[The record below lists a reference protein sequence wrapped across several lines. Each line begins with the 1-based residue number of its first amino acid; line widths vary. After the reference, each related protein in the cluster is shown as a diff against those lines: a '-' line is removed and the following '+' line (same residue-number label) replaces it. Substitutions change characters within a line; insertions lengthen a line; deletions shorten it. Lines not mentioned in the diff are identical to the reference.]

1 MTYLDHNRMD
11 QKTQLDAALQTALDR
26 RRQNATLRSLTTN
39 SPTSTDFSSNDFLS
53 LAPSVDLR
61 TAFLNELS
69 QNPSFT
75 IGSGG
80 SRLLDGNST
89 YAERLEQDIA
99 AFHNAPSAL
108 LCNSGF
114 DANAGIFSVLPQPGD
129 IIVYDEYIHA
139 SVHDG
144 MRVSRAARRLP
155 FAHNSVSALE
165 RVLRDCISSDP
176 SIQSGDKNVFIAV
189 EAIYSMDG
197 DIAPLS
203 SIVSLTKTL
212 LPNGNGH
219 IILDEA
225 HATGILGPSG
235 RGLACSLGLE
245 ADVAVRLHTFGKA
258 LACNGAVI
266 LCSTLI
272 RAYLI
277 NYARTLIYTTFMS
290 FPALAAIRAAYSL
303 LISGKTDAL
312 AARLQRNISSLYDQL
327 LDLQHSLPSPRPPAS
342 HASSQ
347 QTIRP
352 LIQVPS
358 ACPLSPIFSVE
369 SSAPKS
375 LAQYCQAQGLI
386 VRPIMPPTVPVGS
399 ERIRV
404 CLHAGNSDE
413 DVARLVGAARA
424 WCQAQLREKPKL

>member
-1 MTYLDHNRMD
+1 MD
-11 QKTQLDAALQTALDR
+11 QKTQLDAALQTALDK
-26 RRQNATLRSLTTN
+26 RRQNATLRSMTTN
-39 SPTSTDFSSNDFLS
+39 YPTSTDFSSNDFLS
-53 LAPSVDLR
+53 LAPSSDLR

-75 IGSGG
+75 LGSGG

-99 AFHNAPSAL
+99 SFHNAPSAL

-129 IIVYDEYIHA
+129 IIIYDEYIHA

-155 FAHNSVSALE
+155 FAHNSVSSLE
-165 RVLRDCISSDP
+165 RVLHDCLSSDP
-176 SIQSGDKNVFIAV
+176 SIHRGEKSVFIAL

-197 DIAPLS
+197 DIAPLAA
-203 SIVSLTKTL
+203 IVSLTKTI

-219 IILDEA
+219 IVLDEA
-225 HATGILGPSG
+225 HATGILGPNG

-245 ADVAVRLHTFGKA
+245 ADIAVRLHTFGKA
-258 LACNGAVI
+258 MACNGAVI
-266 LCSTLI
+266 LCSPLM

-303 LISGKTDAL
+303 LMAGKTDIL
-312 AARLQRNISSLYDQL
+312 AARLQRNISSLYEQL
-327 LDLQHSLPSPRPPAS
+327 LDLQHSLPAPAVPE
-342 HASSQ
+342 ARSSGQ

-369 SSAPKS
+369 SLAPKS

-404 CLHAGNSDE
+404 CLHAGNTDE
-413 DVARLVGAARA
+413 DIARLVGAVRT
-424 WCQAQLREKPKL
+424 WCQLQLQPPEKPKL